1 MPIVLVVD
9 DESQIRDLLVRWIGA
24 EGHQVREA
32 ATAAAALEDMQTTP
46 ADIVW
51 CDVRMT
57 GNTGVWLT
65 DQLRTRFPETAIILA
80 TSDRTVPPHISLK
93 PGVVQCL
100 AKPFTRD
107 EVLDAVQ
114 LAVAWHEKAVGE
126 RGQTKVVHPLPKA
139 WVGASGS

>member
-9 DESQIRDLLVRWIGA
+9 DESQIRDLLVRWLGN

-32 ATAAAALEDMQTTP
+32 ATAAAALEDMRTTP

-51 CDVRMT
+51 CDVRMP
-57 GNTGVWLT
+57 GETGVWLT
-65 DQLRTRFPETAIILA
+65 AQLRTQFPETAIILA
-80 TSDRTVPPHISLK
+80 SGDRTVPPHVSMQA
-93 PGVVQCL
+93 GVVQYL

-107 EVLDAVQ
+107 EVLDAVN
-114 LAVAWHEKAVGE
+114 LAAAWHEAAVGE
-126 RGQTKVVHPLPKA
+126 RGKTKVPQPLPKA